1 LGREGSMRESVAC
14 CITPSSPSTC
24 PFIGSG
30 EAPLDARLP
39 SDHSITTPIT
49 SGKAVTTFIT
59 GLRQSIGTPF
69 DGPST
74 IHSRSNRVR
83 SKIRL
88 VSHFLKAD
96 AERYRKGGIDITKGQ
111 LMMTLKLCKTQVSIL
126 RPKKKLGLSDIS
138 YWGRELP
145 PCFLDQVWHSYHY
158 IIFQERTRTRPFF
171 ISSLLHD
178 VGSSPDKHPG
188 DHYPFCEQFCK
199 DG

>member
-1 LGREGSMRESVAC
+1 
-14 CITPSSPSTC
+14 
-24 PFIGSG
+24 
-30 EAPLDARLP
+30 
-39 SDHSITTPIT
+39 
-49 SGKAVTTFIT
+49 
-59 GLRQSIGTPF
+59 
-69 DGPST
+69 
-74 IHSRSNRVR
+74 
-83 SKIRL
+83 
-88 VSHFLKAD
+88 
-96 AERYRKGGIDITKGQ
+96 
-111 LMMTLKLCKTQVSIL
+111 MMALKLCKTQVGVL

-188 DHYPFCEQFCK
+188 DHYLFCEQFCK